1 MARKTA
7 KKNKEG
13 AFMMRMKTALAL
25 FLLLMFLAAYSNMA
39 IAQEEGKVTPIS
51 GFPDASLTIFPVALN
66 MTGPVD
72 KNEEYR
78 AFANR
83 AQRQFR
89 AEGRK
94 FAVTLGLLLEE
105 KGYDK
110 FNVADADFQFP
121 TDKTAREK
129 RAAAFGKFVSESG
142 LKTDYALGIQ
152 FTIHIENSWQ
162 EAYSVIVDANGDIA
176 WEESQGPGD
185 RAFDEDYTGTEL
197 GRLELVCSRLMAA
210 MRLDKLPEK
219 ELAADKKQ
227 ALREMRAK
235 EPPSES
241 EFAAMDER
249 LKTMKK
255 TGASARVLIYPARV
269 GGDHTDQTCATH
281 LTELLNEAKLCQ
293 ATMAKTGPLLEG
305 AGWPNEMA
313 VLWLFARNV
322 REYVREY
329 PADSDYVLFADYW
342 FAPDGRVWAVHFV
355 VCDRAGDWVIVN
367 LQNNHHED
375 FQRIDPKT
383 LADCDRLVCERIK
396 KLLR

>member
-1 MARKTA
+1 MAGKTE
-7 KKNKEG
+7 KKNNEG
-13 AFMMRMKTALAL
+13 TSMRGMKTPLAL
-25 FLLLMFLAAYSNMA
+25 FVLLMFLAAYSNIA
-39 IAQEEGKVTPIS
+39 ISQEEGKVTPIR
-51 GFPDASLTIFPVALN
+51 GFPDASLTIFPVVIN
-66 MTGPVD
+66 MTGPVN
-72 KNEEYR
+72 KNDQYR
-78 AFANR
+78 AFANNF
-83 AQRQFR
+83 QRMVR
-89 AEGRK
+89 EKAGE
-94 FAVTLGLLLEE
+94 FAATLGLLLEE

-110 FNVADADFQFP
+110 FKLADAYFQFP

-142 LKTDYALGIQ
+142 LKTDYALGIE

-176 WEESQGPGD
+176 WEDRQEPGD
-185 RAFDEDYTGTEL
+185 RAFDEGYTGTEL
-197 GRLELVCSRLMAA
+197 GRLELVCSRLMAPFG
-210 MRLDKLPEK
+210 LDKLPEK

-255 TGASARVLIYPARV
+255 TGASARMLVYPARV

-281 LTELLNEAKLCQ
+281 LAELLNEANLCQ

-305 AGWPNEMA
+305 AGWPNEMQ
-313 VLWLFARNV
+313 VLWLFARNI
-322 REYVREY
+322 REYVREH
-329 PADSDYVLFADYW
+329 PADSNYILFADYW

-355 VCDRAGDWVIVN
+355 VCDRAGDWVIVQM
-367 LQNNHHED
+367 QNNHHDD

-383 LADCDRLVCERIK
+383 LADCDRLVCERLK
-396 KLLR
+396 THLR